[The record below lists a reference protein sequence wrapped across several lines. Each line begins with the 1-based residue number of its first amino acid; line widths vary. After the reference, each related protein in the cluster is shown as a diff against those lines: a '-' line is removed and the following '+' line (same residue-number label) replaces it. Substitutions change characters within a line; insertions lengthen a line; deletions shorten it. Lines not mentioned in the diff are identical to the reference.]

1 MMRHEMAAAQSSE
14 LHAMAEVGPL
24 DGGTK
29 QESILRSLWS
39 GLRELVLPDRLSPL
53 VLESTPVVVVD
64 RMFEGRSYRPAGW
77 AVVAH
82 IFAVLMVGFAATT
95 KIHIAAPVKTA
106 TTELVVPPQA
116 PP

>member
-39 GLRELVLPDRLSPL
+39 GLRELVLPNKLSAL

-64 RMFEGRSYRPAGW
+64 RMFEGRSYRSAGW
-77 AVVAH
+77 AGVAH
-82 IFAVLMVGFAATT
+82 VFAVLMGGVAGTT
-95 KIHIAAPVKTA
+95 KIHIAAPVKRG
-106 TTELVVPPQA
+106 TT
-116 PP
+116 